1 MQLTCVNM
9 QDISF
14 TSTCNSF
21 HVNIQVKDIDI
32 LYDAINNTHVM
43 FMYSRRTLA

>member
-1 MQLTCVNM
+1 MQLICVNM
-9 QDISF
+9 QDISI

-21 HVNIQVKDIDI
+21 YVNMQVKDIDI
-32 LYDAINNTHVM
+32 LYEAINNTQVM